1 MKRKKKLAGLVV
13 AGVAIFALSGCGGG
27 GGHDGIVAGPPPSNL
42 TTLLI
47 VDGFNDGVDGI
58 YYECDSYT
66 GITGDGPVAGEFSF
80 IPGDDCDFYLE
91 DSIVLGD
98 DLFLTDVTKLG
109 VDNKYYICDSGINGF
124 TGDTGFSGEFIYD
137 YGFDDVCTFEL

>member
-1 MKRKKKLAGLVV
+1 MNKKLAGLMV
-13 AGVAIFALSGCGGG
+13 AGVAVFALSGCGSSGG
-27 GGHDGIVAGPPPSNL
+27 NDVVIVDPGPPSNL

-80 IPGDDCDFYLE
+80 IPGDDCDFYLD
-91 DSIVLGD
+91 DSVVVGN
-98 DLFLTDVTKLG
+98 DLFLTDVTKIG
-109 VDNKYYICDSGINGF
+109 VNDKYYICNSLIDGY
-124 TGDTGFSGEFIYD
+124 TGDTGFPGEFIYD
-137 YGFDDVCTFEL
+137 YGFNDVCTFEL

>member
-1 MKRKKKLAGLVV
+1 MKKKIAGLMV
-13 AGVAIFALSGCGGG
+13 AGVAVFALSGCGSSGG
-27 GGHDGIVAGPPPSNL
+27 DYHEPLPPVSNL

-58 YYECDSYT
+58 YYECDSFT

-80 IPGDDCDFYLE
+80 IPGDDCEFYLN
-91 DSIVLGD
+91 DSIVAGN
-98 DLFLTDVTKLG
+98 DLFLTDVTKHG
-109 VDNKYYICDSGINGF
+109 VDNKYYICDSLIDGY

-137 YGFDDVCTFEL
+137 YGFNDICTFEL

>member
-1 MKRKKKLAGLVV
+1 MV
-13 AGVAIFALSGCGGG
+13 AGVAVFALSGCGSSGG
-27 GGHDGIVAGPPPSNL
+27 NDVVIVDPGPPSNL

-80 IPGDDCDFYLE
+80 IPGDDCDFYLD
-91 DSIVLGD
+91 DSVVVGN
-98 DLFLTDVTKLG
+98 DLFLTDVTKIG
-109 VDNKYYICDSGINGF
+109 VNDKYYICNSLIDGY
-124 TGDTGFSGEFIYD
+124 TGDTGFPGEFIYD
-137 YGFDDVCTFEL
+137 YGFNDVCTFEL

>member
-1 MKRKKKLAGLVV
+1 MKKKIAGLLV
-13 AGVAIFALSGCGGG
+13 AGVAVFALSGCGGG
-27 GGHDGIVAGPPPSNL
+27 GGGGNDAPPSNL

-47 VDGFNDGVDGI
+47 VDSFNDGVDGI
-58 YYECDSYT
+58 YYECDSYS

-80 IPGDDCDFYLE
+80 IPGDDCDFHLD
-91 DSIVLGD
+91 DSVVVGN

-109 VDNKYYICDSGINGF
+109 IDGRYYICDSLIDGY
-124 TGDTGFSGEFIYD
+124 TGDTGVSGEFIYD

>member
-1 MKRKKKLAGLVV
+1 MKKKIAGFMV
-13 AGVAIFALSGCGGG
+13 AGVAVFALSGCGSSGG
-27 GGHDGIVAGPPPSNL
+27 DYYEPPVSNL

-58 YYECDSYT
+58 YYECDSYS

-91 DSIVLGD
+91 DSVVLGD
-98 DLFLTDVTKLG
+98 DLFLTDVTKIG
-109 VDNKYYICDSGINGF
+109 VDNKYYICDFLIDGY

-137 YGFDDVCTFEL
+137 YGFDDICTFEL

>member
-1 MKRKKKLAGLVV
+1 MNKKVLGLLVS
-13 AGVAIFALSGCGGG
+13 GVAVFALSGCGGG
-27 GGHDGIVAGPPPSNL
+27 GGNDYYDPGPPSNL

-80 IPGDDCDFYLE
+80 IPGDDCDFYLD
-91 DSIVLGD
+91 DSVVGGN

-109 VDNKYYICDSGINGF
+109 VDNKYYICDSLIDGY
-124 TGDTGFSGEFIYD
+124 TGDTGFPGEFIYN